1 MGQEVTTP
9 DTPWSLRVLV
19 RTVRCGLAELGGR
32 IADYLRS
39 NPPTLASAFGPALL
53 IAAVLYVRS
62 PLSNC
67 IFDEQEALLA
77 NPFVNGKNLG
87 WFDAFRRD
95 FWGLP
100 PTRSIGSYRPLPN
113 LIWRALW
120 SLAQSP
126 WLLHWVNV
134 VVHALSAAL
143 LGSFAYRVSR
153 RVSLGWWVMLGYA
166 TTALLTEAVSGVVGL
181 ADVLGALFVVVSLHA
196 LCRRAHFALPAIF
209 LATLLGLFS
218 KESALVAI
226 PLVPL
231 AAFVTA
237 PSLFGPRDLGL
248 LRALLALVATSSALV
263 VYTELRRRL
272 FPFPIPEELS
282 APISEHLSPIVRGFK
297 LFLRWF
303 QQPRLPVDPM
313 NNPLAT
319 ADFPHRA
326 AGAFRVYLS
335 GLGQLVWPTSL
346 SGDYSYPAELAPKSL
361 TQGKTVAGAL
371 LFAVKLLCGAAICG
385 WLFLRRLAARRRGE
399 PGSEPPQRAMILG
412 LLALALL
419 WIPIAY
425 FPHSNLPV
433 VLPTVRAERFWT
445 IPALGAA
452 LGLAVFWDAL
462 WHRWSTRIR
471 PLVVGL
477 VVAYFGFQ
485 SFQARWHALD
495 YTDDLTFWQA
505 TVRAVPNSAKAHLNY
520 AVMLGARQ
528 RMDERL
534 IEGAIAIRLAPNW
547 AMAHVY
553 QGDTL
558 CRMGRHAEAL
568 PFYLRGM
575 DLGPNEPNL
584 IALGLQCLWDAKSFR
599 PFAEHFLAVA
609 DAHPGS
615 WVAFLVE
622 DLVNNGDQHAGVQP
636 QYRPRGYNEGPK
648 NP

>member
-1 MGQEVTTP
+1 MGEEATTRESP
-9 DTPWSLRVLV
+9 WTPRSLLRIGWHGLV
-19 RTVRCGLAELGGR
+19 ELGLHLAG
-32 IADYLRS
+32 YLRS
-39 NPPTLASAFGPALL
+39 NPPTLAAAFGPALL

-87 WFDAFRRD
+87 WLDAFRRD

-113 LIWRALW
+113 LVWRALW
-120 SLAQSP
+120 SLGQSP

-134 VVHALSAAL
+134 IVHALTAAL
-143 LGSFAYRVSR
+143 LGSFAFRVSR
-153 RVSLGWWVMLGYA
+153 RVALGWWVMLGYV

-181 ADVLGALFVVVSLHA
+181 ADVLGALFVVTGLHA
-196 LCRRAHFALPAIF
+196 LRLRPHFSLPAVF
-209 LATLLGLFS
+209 VATLLGLFS

-226 PLVPL
+226 PLLPL
-231 AAFVTA
+231 AAFVIA
-237 PSLFGPRDLGL
+237 PSLFGLRSLGL
-248 LRALLALVATSSALV
+248 LRALGVFLATSAALV

-282 APISEHLSPIVRGFK
+282 APIPEHLPPIVRWFK

-319 ADFPHRA
+319 ADFAYRA

-335 GLGQLVWPTSL
+335 GLGQLLWPTSL
-346 SGDYSYPAELAPKSL
+346 SGDYSYPAELAPKTL
-361 TQGKTVAGAL
+361 WGVGTTGGAL
-371 LFAVKLLCGAAICG
+371 LFTAKTLGGCGLLG
-385 WLFLRRLAARRRGE
+385 WLLLQRFRVGRRSEVSSAYTERAAV
-399 PGSEPPQRAMILG
+399 LG
-412 LLALALL
+412 LLGLGLL

-452 LGLAVFWDAL
+452 LGLGVFWAEL
-462 WHRWSTRIR
+462 WRSCSAAAR

-477 VVAYFGFQ
+477 AVVYFGFQ
-485 SFQARWHALD
+485 GFQARWHALD

-505 TVRAVPNSAKAHLNY
+505 TVRAVPKSAKAHLNY

-599 PFAEHFLAVA
+599 PFAEHFLVLA

-622 DLVNNGDQHAGVQP
+622 DLVNNGDKHAGVQS

-648 NP
+648 HP